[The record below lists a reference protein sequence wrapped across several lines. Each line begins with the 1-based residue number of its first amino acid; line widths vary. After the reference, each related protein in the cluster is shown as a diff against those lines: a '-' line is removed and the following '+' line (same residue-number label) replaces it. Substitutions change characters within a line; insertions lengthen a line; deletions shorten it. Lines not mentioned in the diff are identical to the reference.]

1 MKKIITMIILMAV
14 GVASYSLVLFDDDFD
29 QSGTNLAGWKRTSTT
44 NVAKNTGSYKN
55 GLASMKVGYNGSVE
69 TYINTSMFKD
79 MVLTYKMAKNSLE
92 TGEKVVCQYN
102 TSGTWVTA
110 ASLLNTATNGTFY
123 SYTVNIPLCSILKIR
138 FVVNGNAAD
147 DCGYIDNVKLTGNR
161 K

>member
-1 MKKIITMIILMAV
+1 MMILMAV

-29 QSGTNLAGWKRTSTT
+29 QSGTNLAGWKRSATT
-44 NVAKNTGSYKN
+44 KVVKNTGSYKN
-55 GLASMKVGYNGSVE
+55 GLASMKLSYNGSVE

-79 MVLTYKMAKNSLE
+79 MVLTFKMAKTSLE

-102 TSGTWVTA
+102 TNGTWVTA
-110 ASLLNTATNGTFY
+110 KTLLNTATNGTLY

-138 FVVNGNAAD
+138 FVLNGNATAD
-147 DCGYIDNVKLTGNR
+147 YAYIDNVKLVGNR